1 MRSQNALHSKL
12 APWRKHA
19 RTLAPLQ
26 PLPARAAMSSAPCAS
41 PKDRNRNQQV
51 SFDTVSQ
58 ASYTKGV
65 AKDNAVFLTFKVRG
79 GPWRRPQWKG

>member
-1 MRSQNALHSKL
+1 
-12 APWRKHA
+12 
-19 RTLAPLQ
+19 
-26 PLPARAAMSSAPCAS
+26 MSSAPCAS